1 MDYKDFTSK
10 EDAYASFLTYRQM
23 VVNEADQGN
32 FDGAFSEV
40 CALAIDG
47 DCVAQDTVAYF
58 YNKGFDDFKA
68 NFENY
73 MSWEILAGANGNE
86 FALEKLQFFL
96 NVALDT
102 IVYNEEIMKRAML
115 NGNITKENALMMIS
129 NLICEGMVDEL
140 GLKPKDLI
148 SLEKTASEY
157 TPSKNQKFVRA
168 MENCLP
174 RVVDFLVS

>member
-1 MDYKDFTSK
+1 MDYKDFTSRD
-10 EDAYASFLTYRQM
+10 DAYASFLTYRKLVM
-23 VVNEADQGN
+23 DAADNGD
-32 FDGAFSEV
+32 FDSAFSEV

-73 MSWEILAGANGNE
+73 MSWEILACANGNE
-86 FALEKLQFFL
+86 FAIEKLQFFL
-96 NVALDT
+96 DVALNT
-102 IVYNEEIMKRAML
+102 IIYEEEIMKKAML
-115 NGNITKENALMMIS
+115 NGNITKENAVMVIS

-140 GLKPKDLI
+140 QLKPKELI
-148 SLEKTASEY
+148 SLEKVASEY
-157 TPSKNQKFVRA
+157 TPSKNQKFIKA

-174 RVVDFLVS
+174 RVVEFWVS